1 MRIASCGRAPDTVR
15 IETGAVTEHCAGD
28 VQQAVGHRAQS
39 AGVAMTAGSQR
50 PVLVV
55 ADRIVLG
62 GNPGPVVGGV
72 AQPVVGCLAPRHDH
86 ALPRTAGD
94 RSHPAETAQRVVVP
108 TPHRV
113 ASLAKQRREHLGAN
127 AGQRQQDGRIPGL
140 LRR

>member
-1 MRIASCGRAPDTVR
+1 MAALPTRCESK
-15 IETGAVTEHCAGD
+15 TGAVTEHCAGD